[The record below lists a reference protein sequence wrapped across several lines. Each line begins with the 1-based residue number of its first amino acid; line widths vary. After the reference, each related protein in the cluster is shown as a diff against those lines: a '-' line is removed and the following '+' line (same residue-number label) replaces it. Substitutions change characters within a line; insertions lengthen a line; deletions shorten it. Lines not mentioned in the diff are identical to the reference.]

1 MPVQFKQFHTTTG
14 EQINDSNLKRAS
26 GQIPMV
32 DRMFRRPASFE
43 RARAFPYRSTGGRYC
58 FKNFDEQNDD
68 GNDTANRCRREEKI
82 LAKIESLTPED
93 LLTFGSM
100 QDRIICQVV
109 DKASQDG
116 EAWEKLLLCVN
127 ESQQNPLRN
136 VLWVGVLSQDDKN
149 LIFEKAMLSV
159 KEASEKL
166 ENFPE

>member
-1 MPVQFKQFHTTTG
+1 MIP
-14 EQINDSNLKRAS
+14 ILKELADKSRWSTECFDGQLHLSGRVLSPIEAQAAGIAS
-26 GQIPMV
+26 KTLMTKMMTAMTPQT
-32 DRMFRRPASFE
+32 DA
-43 RARAFPYRSTGGRYC
+43 
-58 FKNFDEQNDD
+58 DEK
-68 GNDTANRCRREEKI
+68 TKEEKI